1 VDATHFRFGLKRR
14 RRKKRKER
22 RERETKEEEEEEEA
36 ISDSWVTTCF
46 VWLPRGSGR
55 ECFWH
60 CAIGGGGGGGGG
72 NKKLACNSSSSSSKP
87 ITDKCYTRDHP
98 TRHAAKKRRE
108 KLLCLDWKPFYV
120 SSFCRSLV
128 WSLEVEKKKKKK
140 KIFFCC
146 CFYRRPDLPITS
158 SSSNPTPIEMWTPSP
173 HWIASCSHMD
183 WRKGERERERENVQ
197 KQDECCCWC

>member
-98 TRHAAKKRRE
+98 TRHTAKKRRE
-108 KLLCLDWKPFYV
+108 KLLDL
-120 SSFCRSLV
+120 SG
-128 WSLEVEKKKKKK
+128 LETVLRFLILLIARLITGSGEEEEEE
-140 KIFFCC
+140 
-146 CFYRRPDLPITS
+146 DLLLLLLLS
-158 SSSNPTPIEMWTPSP
+158 SSGFAHHQQQQQSNSDRDVDSFPTLDS
-173 HWIASCSHMD
+173 
-183 WRKGERERERENVQ
+183 
-197 KQDECCCWC
+197 